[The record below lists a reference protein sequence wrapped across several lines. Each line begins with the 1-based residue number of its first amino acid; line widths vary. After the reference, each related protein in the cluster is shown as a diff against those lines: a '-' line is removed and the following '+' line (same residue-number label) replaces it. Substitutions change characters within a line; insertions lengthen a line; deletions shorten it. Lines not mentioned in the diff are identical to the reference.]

1 MGCCLARDRSKKCI
15 KFSIFFLSFTMEY
28 SYCMVLPEYFST
40 DYLHVSVCSNAHLCI
55 WIHSLILKCMLNH
68 FSHLQ
73 FFTTPR
79 TVACQSSLS
88 MGFSRQEYWTGLPCP
103 PPGNL
108 PDLGTEPVAS
118 GTPALQEDSLH
129 NEPL

>member
-1 MGCCLARDRSKKCI
+1 M
-15 KFSIFFLSFTMEY
+15 LSRFT
-28 SYCMVLPEYFST
+28 
-40 DYLHVSVCSNAHLCI
+40 SVGLCATL
-55 WIHSLILKCMLNH
+55 W
-68 FSHLQ
+68 
-73 FFTTPR
+73 